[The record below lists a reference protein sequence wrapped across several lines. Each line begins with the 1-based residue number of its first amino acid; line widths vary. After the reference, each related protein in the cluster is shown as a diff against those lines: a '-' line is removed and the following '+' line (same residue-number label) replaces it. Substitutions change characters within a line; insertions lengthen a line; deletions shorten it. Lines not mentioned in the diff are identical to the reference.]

1 MTTLPTVS
9 NSTADI
15 AKNIMSKNGKE
26 VKANSKK
33 IAEQRPISFE
43 LTPLMEAVRT
53 NPFQTIDLAE
63 LSEAELAITRN
74 LSSILDWIPPDI
86 LELIKQAPEFLNQLK
101 DMDLSL
107 EGFLTKLKTML
118 PSGMDIGSLL
128 EDFDIKDIFDN
139 IERVTGMLDSGTL
152 QKMGVSF
159 FKDLLAGVIGVDVD
173 GVFNNLGAL
182 FDKFKGGGK
191 NGQVEGITS
200 VATEVVNPLI
210 TAGSKKLTPSSN
222 TKSVPNKVDVG
233 AVFALNYALLN
244 YNLRG
249 NGSVDKNTL
258 AAIFVSQS
266 VDKSALPKIIN
277 IVKERGVLA
286 KVVTNVTAL
295 PKDIIKGVFDEVK
308 VNGINK
314 PSEIIKAV
322 KQMAALS
329 AIPKEEYVSISKTS
343 KETIN
348 RLIELSPLKVNLLKT
363 LKPDIDTASKRIAL
377 SKAVIGVV
385 RPAVYGVNSLPTNKN
400 LFVSTLADVL
410 YSSTDGVGELAL
422 FNIVKYIKSGGD
434 ETSLVNDT
442 IFRNRSD
449 GVNGELAAE
458 YVGVKHTVLDMI
470 KGYYDSGATVTPM
483 LINLTEDPTIK
494 TLTIVTVIDA
504 LMDDS
509 GNIEDA
515 GTILISEILSVIFS
529 DVVDVIVD
537 NAEVLKDVN
546 CLMSETLRNK
556 LSDIN
561 DISIKLEG
569 LSSVIPVTPTSLIV
583 DAYDDMLLLN
593 NAETMAKVNVL
604 VDKYDLSTIDV
615 TYLNDTLVKTMLNS
629 AMYTV
634 VKESNITSM
643 LKLIATYPLAF
654 SNASRKKYIREFLIN
669 FKIMPNFNNSD
680 RFIAYLNLIYEDW
693 DKVYGYPINE
703 LDGALILGSSFEAKQ
718 LLQESS
724 DVYASIIQLV

>member
-1 MTTLPTVS
+1 MTTLPTTS

-43 LTPLMEAVRT
+43 LTPLMEAVRV

-74 LSSILDWIPPDI
+74 LSSILDWIPSDI

-159 FKDLLAGVIGVDVD
+159 FKDLLAGTIGVDVE

-191 NGQVEGITS
+191 NGQVGGTTTS
-200 VATEVVNPLI
+200 TKEVSNPLT
-210 TAGSKKLTPSSN
+210 TAGSKKVSPSIN
-222 TKSVPNKVDVG
+222 TKSIPNKIDVG

-249 NGSVDKNTL
+249 NGNVDKNTL
-258 AAIFVSQS
+258 ATIVVSQS
-266 VDKSALPKIIN
+266 VDKSALPKIISV
-277 IVKERGVLA
+277 VKDKVALA
-286 KVVTNVTAL
+286 NVVTNVSAL
-295 PKDIIKGVFDEVK
+295 SKDIIKNVFDEVK
-308 VNGINK
+308 IKGISK

-348 RLIELSPLKVNLLKT
+348 RLIELTPFKVNLLKT
-363 LKPDIDTASKRIAL
+363 LKPDIGSDSERIAL

-385 RPAVYGVNSLPTNKN
+385 RPAVYGANSLPSNKN

-410 YSSTDGVGELAL
+410 HNSTDGVGELSL
-422 FNIVKYIKSGGD
+422 LNIVKQIKGGVD
-434 ETSLVNDT
+434 ATTLVNDT
-442 IFRNRSD
+442 FFRNKTD
-449 GVNGELAAE
+449 GVNEELSEGYLGFKQAI
-458 YVGVKHTVLDMI
+458 LDMI
-470 KGYYDSGATVTPM
+470 KDYDDGGATVYPM
-483 LINLTEDPTIK
+483 LINLTKNLEIK
-494 TLTIVTVIDA
+494 ASSIVTVIEA
-504 LMDDS
+504 LMDDA
-509 GNIEDA
+509 GNIKDDSV
-515 GTILISEILSVIFS
+515 ILIAEILSVVHS

-537 NAEVLKDVN
+537 NAEVLKNVN
-546 CLMSETLRNK
+546 CVLSETLRDK
-556 LSDIN
+556 LSTIVDIAN
-561 DISIKLEG
+561 KLEG
-569 LSSVIPVTPTSLIV
+569 LTSVIQVVPTSLIV
-583 DAYDDMLLLN
+583 DAYDDIVTLN
-593 NAETMAKVNVL
+593 NVETMAKINAL
-604 VDKYDLSTIDV
+604 VDKYDLSTIDR
-615 TYLNDTLVKTMLNS
+615 TYLNDTLVITMLNS
-629 AMYTV
+629 AMYVT

-643 LKLIATYPLAF
+643 LKLISTFPSSF
-654 SNASRKKYIREFLIN
+654 SNVSRKKYIREFLTN
-669 FKIMPNFNNSD
+669 FKMIANFNNSD
-680 RFIAYLNLIYEDW
+680 RFLEYLNLIYEDW
-693 DKVYGYPINE
+693 DKVYGYPIDE
-703 LDGALILGSSFEAKQ
+703 LDGALILSSSLEAKQ
-718 LLQESS
+718 LLRESS
-724 DVYASIIQLV
+724 DVYASFIQLD